1 MIGLQHMAFA
11 LLMGLWVVS
20 ANAAPGDML
29 IEHYDPLAF
38 DDRLSLHQ
46 VVDETF
52 EKYPQGAVIS
62 SLQDEAQALH
72 RRSDS
77 LIAGYPMIYLQ
88 WIDDRVMSDDGVVE
102 IQSGYQIPVW
112 MWGQR
117 SASRAVASE
126 AEKSADLFAGALKHE
141 VAGLVRES
149 LWNLELVQN
158 RHELARKVYE
168 VSNQLV
174 SAVRR
179 RVELGD
185 LARAD
190 LLMAQ
195 SDLLEK
201 RSLLTLA
208 EAEVM
213 HARKAYTNLTRLTR
227 APRMFVE
234 KLSPTKEIH
243 EQHPAVAA
251 ANALI
256 ERAQAEVEY
265 TRLSKQGNQPSVL
278 IGTQHVR
285 GSRQESFNNETNVI
299 LQIPIGGDAYNAPF
313 VAQANVALTQ
323 KISDRGSLL
332 RQLEKAL
339 HEAEHNLE
347 VDQATLEI
355 ANERK
360 SIAETQL
367 RMSRLAFEAGE
378 IPLIDYLKIQATAQ
392 AAIRDAA
399 ERAILLKRDT
409 AFYNQVVGVMP

>member
-1 MIGLQHMAFA
+1 MKATHRGALA
-11 LLMGLWVVS
+11 LLLGLCGGF
-20 ANAAPGDML
+20 APAFGGDTMVG
-29 IEHYDPLAF
+29 HYDPLSF
-38 DDRLSLHQ
+38 DERLSLHQ

-52 EKYPQGAVIS
+52 AQYPQGAVIA
-62 SLQDEAQALH
+62 SLQDEAKALQQ
-72 RRSDS
+72 RSDS
-77 LIAGYPMIYLQ
+77 LVAGYPMIYLQ
-88 WIDDRVMSDDGVVE
+88 WVDDHVMNGRGFME
-102 IQSGYQIPVW
+102 IQTGYQIPVW

-117 SASRAVASE
+117 SASRTVARD
-126 AEKSADLFAGALKHE
+126 AEKSADQFASALKHE
-141 VAGLVRES
+141 VAGLVREV

-158 RHELARKVYE
+158 RYELARKVYE
-168 VSNQLV
+168 VSGQLV
-174 SAVRR
+174 AAVSR

-190 LLMAQ
+190 LLLAQ

-201 RSLLTLA
+201 KTLLTLA

-227 APRMFVE
+227 APKTFLE
-234 KLSPTKEIH
+234 KLSATTEIH

-251 ANALI
+251 ANSLI

-265 TRLSKQGNQPSVL
+265 TRLSKQGNQPSIL
-278 IGTQHVR
+278 IGTQHDR
-285 GSRQESFNNETNVI
+285 SSRQESFNNGTNLV
-299 LQIPIGGDAYNAPF
+299 LQVPIGGDSYNAPF

-323 KISDRGSLL
+323 KIADRGNLL

-347 VDQATLEI
+347 VDRATLEI
-355 ANERK
+355 ASERK

-367 RMSRLAFEAGE
+367 KMSRLAFEAGE

-399 ERAILLKRDT
+399 ERAILLQRDT
-409 AFYNQVVGVMP
+409 SFYNQVVGVVP

>member
-1 MIGLQHMAFA
+1 MMVSWASAA
-11 LLMGLWVVS
+11 L
-20 ANAAPGDML
+20 ATTEEML
-29 IEHYDPLAF
+29 IEHYDPLTF
-38 DDRLSLHQ
+38 DENLSLHQ
-46 VVDETF
+46 VVDATY

-62 SLQDEAQALH
+62 ALQDEVQALN

-77 LIAGYPMIYLQ
+77 LIAGYPLIYLQ
-88 WIDDRVMSDDGVVE
+88 WIDDRIMSDRGQVA
-102 IQSGYQIPVW
+102 IQTGYQIPVW

-117 SASRAVASE
+117 SASRAVANQ
-126 AEKSADLFAGALKHE
+126 AEKSANLFAGALKHE
-141 VAGLVRES
+141 VAGLVRDV

-158 RHELARKVYE
+158 RHGLARQVYE
-168 VSNQLV
+168 VSQQLV

-185 LARAD
+185 LARSD
-190 LLMAQ
+190 LLMAE

-201 RSLLTLA
+201 KSLLTLA

-213 HARKAYTNLTRLTR
+213 HGRKAYENLTRMTR
-227 APRMFVE
+227 APKVFEE
-234 KLSPTKEIH
+234 KQSRTTEIH

-265 TRLSKQGNQPSVL
+265 TRLSKQGNQPSIL
-278 IGTQHVR
+278 IGTEHDR
-285 GSRQESFNNETNVI
+285 GNRQDSFNNGTNLT
-299 LQIPIGGDAYNAPF
+299 LQIPIGGDSYNGPF
-313 VAQANVALTQ
+313 VAQANIALTQ
-323 KISDRGSLL
+323 KIADRGSLL

-347 VDQATLEI
+347 VDKATLEI

-360 SIAETQL
+360 SIAETHIK
-367 RMSRLAFEAGE
+367 MSRMAFEAGE

-409 AFYNQVVGVMP
+409 AFYNQVVGVVP

>member
-1 MIGLQHMAFA
+1 MNGPQRGACA
-11 LLMGLWVVS
+11 LLLALWELQGI
-20 ANAAPGDML
+20 AADGEMQ
-29 IEHYDPLAF
+29 IEHFDPLIF
-38 DDRLSLHQ
+38 DERLSLRQ

-52 EKYPQGAVIS
+52 ANYPQGAVIS
-62 SLQDEAQALH
+62 SLQDEARALH

-77 LIAGYPMIYLQ
+77 LVAGYPMIYLQ
-88 WIDDRVMSDDGVVE
+88 WIDDRVMNDRGAVE
-102 IQSGYQIPVW
+102 VQTGYQIPFW

-117 SASRAVASE
+117 AASREVANE
-126 AEKSADLFAGALKHE
+126 AEHSAELFAGALKHE
-141 VAGLVRES
+141 VAGLVREV

-168 VSNQLV
+168 VSGQLV
-174 SAVRR
+174 AAVTR

-190 LLMAQ
+190 LLLAQ

-201 RSLLTLA
+201 KTLLTLA

-227 APRMFVE
+227 APKVFTEGQSGTR
-234 KLSPTKEIH
+234 EIR

-251 ANALI
+251 ANAVV
-256 ERAQAEVEY
+256 ERAQAEVEF

-278 IGTQHVR
+278 IGTQHDR
-285 GSRQESFNNETNVI
+285 GSRQDSFNNQTNFV
-299 LQIPIGGDAYNAPF
+299 LQVPIGGDAYNAPF

-323 KISDRGSLL
+323 RIADRGSLL

-347 VDQATLEI
+347 VDRATLEI

-367 RMSRLAFEAGE
+367 KMSRLAFEAGE

-399 ERAILLKRDT
+399 ERAILLQRDT
-409 AFYNQVVGVMP
+409 AFYNQVVGVVP